1 MFLSGSIAVVRDD
14 SSAFGDH
21 LFKSVGRTKDRQ
33 VMLGCLERAVK
44 PHKRIVI
51 HRDSKFIV
59 QTRLLEFV
67 RVIAPI
73 FSIWSDAWAC
83 GFYNVHRQLLGET
96 QGYLRCQNWHDQES
110 IVLARQSEK
119 DISNH
124 RGGKSEL

>member
-1 MFLSGSIAVVRDD
+1 MPSSSSAFELSNLSWIIGIRCAKEMFLSGSIAVVRDD

-73 FSIWSDAWAC
+73 FRF
-83 GFYNVHRQLLGET
+83 GRMLGLVDST
-96 QGYLRCQNWHDQES
+96 MYTVNC
-110 IVLARQSEK
+110 
-119 DISNH
+119 
-124 RGGKSEL
+124 